1 MISSPSPAPDPAP
14 GSAPMP
20 APIPAPIPIPGPS
33 PLPAPSPGAPG
44 PQPSPSPVAS
54 PAPLPTPGLAP
65 EAPPAPS
72 PTPAP
77 QPEPQPAP
85 QPGPQ
90 PAPQPGPQPAPQPG
104 PQPSP
109 QPAPQPGPL
118 PAPLPS
124 PQPSPQE
131 PAPRPA
137 PSPLSPAPVMPS
149 PEPTPVTGPSPMPV
163 AGPSPLEAPTPAPSP
178 LTAPAPSSPS
188 PEEALLPMP
197 APFAP
202 GPEPAGTPFPSPTPP
217 PETSPVPVP
226 APMPPPLMTPV
237 PIPLPMPVPIPAPL
251 RAPSPSPEPGPAPS
265 PVPVP
270 PAMGPTATP
279 APSPVPSPSAP
290 TPDGVPSPTPIP
302 VQQPIPV
309 PLPLPVPRPVPLP
322 APEPG
327 SGPLPSPEPS
337 PLSPAPQ
344 PGPPSPP
351 SPSTLPPPSQQSP
364 SPAQQPIPLP
374 LFEIPLPMPVPIPG
388 IVGCTNPKAINFDPN
403 ATIDC
408 GCCIIPGCTDPDAL
422 NFDPEATIDDGSCI
436 FCMPGED
443 CDTEAPEI
451 ILLGPST
458 VIVEQCTPYVEPGFV
473 VVDNV
478 EDGLEDDVVVTFSP
492 GGTEINTDIGGIVIA
507 MYDVTDSA
515 GNVAETQN
523 RTISV
528 QFGTSCP
535 LPASGLLP
543 SRHYDCYGSPLHFR
557 SVLVPVADR
566 LLACDELLPAS
577 TCSPNLNEFVCPGD
591 LGVNGGAFRSVDMS
605 LQVAEPAAE
614 GVAQCACQG
623 TLFQNP
629 LTGISCPACLL
640 IPITGASLIGIP
652 LLSKL
657 TCPPRAGVVPEVCT
671 CLDAP
676 VVAGTMET
684 DAVEWTDTSL
694 SPLVNEL
701 SDEFAHRGF
710 MSRRIV
716 TTGLTGGPE
725 GCLQADLENISP
737 SEALESGLASLLD
750 VRAFVRLETSLPGA
764 RVQLLF
770 DGAVFAETNVTE
782 QWVQLFGRTEGVD
795 GAIHTIEVVGLADES
810 FTFFVDDVS
819 LKPSSP
825 IVLNGRMDFDIG
837 FFEPTMFPATPVLTE
852 LSELKAFEG
861 NFSRFVVTQDKGA
874 GIIQVGLGSR
884 GLALEGVFNLTAYV
898 FVQTGVQDIPL
909 VDILVGSQLVASVT
923 MGGKALSPSI
933 RMNEDLNGGLPGV
946 SGEWV
951 LATAIFSPDQE
962 DAVLSFRSAVDGFL
976 SFFVDAVSIDV
987 VDEPPLVLNGGMEDL
1002 TSTVWMNTDPPPS
1015 SNAPTTLVAFEG
1027 DASRRVL
1034 TTSTLDRQGIVQMNL
1049 ESLGLCPACAVKIE
1063 LWVMVSSFD
1072 IGLAL
1077 VFDVTLQVHLGNV
1090 SVGEASAAVIGQWQL
1105 ISASVVAEEME
1116 PQSLS
1121 VIAVIGNEAPSCA
1134 SGEIDCTM
1142 LFFVD
1147 SVQITRT

>member
-1 MISSPSPAPDPAP
+1 
-14 GSAPMP
+14 
-20 APIPAPIPIPGPS
+20 
-33 PLPAPSPGAPG
+33 
-44 PQPSPSPVAS
+44 
-54 PAPLPTPGLAP
+54 
-65 EAPPAPS
+65 
-72 PTPAP
+72 
-77 QPEPQPAP
+77 
-85 QPGPQ
+85 
-90 PAPQPGPQPAPQPG
+90 
-104 PQPSP
+104 
-109 QPAPQPGPL
+109 
-118 PAPLPS
+118 
-124 PQPSPQE
+124 
-131 PAPRPA
+131 
-137 PSPLSPAPVMPS
+137 
-149 PEPTPVTGPSPMPV
+149 
-163 AGPSPLEAPTPAPSP
+163 
-178 LTAPAPSSPS
+178 
-188 PEEALLPMP
+188 
-197 APFAP
+197 
-202 GPEPAGTPFPSPTPP
+202 
-217 PETSPVPVP
+217 
-226 APMPPPLMTPV
+226 
-237 PIPLPMPVPIPAPL
+237 
-251 RAPSPSPEPGPAPS
+251 
-265 PVPVP
+265 
-270 PAMGPTATP
+270 
-279 APSPVPSPSAP
+279 
-290 TPDGVPSPTPIP
+290 
-302 VQQPIPV
+302 
-309 PLPLPVPRPVPLP
+309 
-322 APEPG
+322 
-327 SGPLPSPEPS
+327 
-337 PLSPAPQ
+337 
-344 PGPPSPP
+344 
-351 SPSTLPPPSQQSP
+351 
-364 SPAQQPIPLP
+364 
-374 LFEIPLPMPVPIPG
+374 MPVPIPG

-543 SRHYDCYGSPLHFR
+543 SRHYDCYGSPLHF
-557 SVLVPVADR
+557 
-566 LLACDELLPAS
+566 
-577 TCSPNLNEFVCPGD
+577 SPNLNEFVCPGD

-640 IPITGASLIGIP
+640 IPITGASLI
-652 LLSKL
+652 
-657 TCPPRAGVVPEVCT
+657 
-671 CLDAP
+671 

-923 MGGKALSPSI
+923 MGG
-933 RMNEDLNGGLPGV
+933 
-946 SGEWV
+946 EWV